1 MPERHVTT
9 DASANDL
16 LRQIHVLSGL
26 HHGATAELPG
36 EGKIVIGS
44 DFSSGVVLC
53 DGGVAAA
60 HCQISSDKFGMSCRA
75 LDAPIVID
83 GRRIAPGE
91 IAALVDGQIVEC
103 GKAAFSVG
111 ASSTDWQRLQQRLAS
126 RGNETGA
133 IGSLRKVNPYVLF
146 ATLLVGLTGALS
158 LTYAAL
164 STPETG
170 DMPSRVDHA
179 RQWLA
184 TIAPTGSELEI
195 GIDQRNG
202 RELLLS
208 GYVPSND
215 HRIKLSNDAA
225 ASSFR
230 PRVEVFATDE
240 MLEAMSRMASLA
252 RVSCEPQYRGGGQ
265 LACTQALPSEQDASR
280 LRTLAK
286 DVPGVRLLDLQV
298 LPPAQVAQQTTKA
311 QPNQITQ
318 RFSVL
323 MWRQQRYLV
332 NEVGKRYRE
341 GDEFDGFN
349 IKRIELDRVVFAR
362 DGREYEFYVA
372 ALGKRS

>member
-1 MPERHVTT
+1 MPESHVTT
-9 DASANDL
+9 EAPAHAP
-16 LRQIHVLSGL
+16 LRQIYVLNGL
-26 HHGATAELPG
+26 HHGATAELPDD
-36 EGKIVIGS
+36 GKVVIGS

-60 HCQISSDKFGMSCRA
+60 HCQISADRFGMSCRA
-75 LDAPIVID
+75 LNAPVAID
-83 GRRIAPGE
+83 GRRISPGE
-91 IAALVDGQIVEC
+91 IAALTEGQIVEC
-103 GKAAFSVG
+103 GSAAFSVG
-111 ASSTDWQRLQQRLAS
+111 AASTDWQRLQQRLAA
-126 RGNETGA
+126 RTNEAGA

-146 ATLLVGLTGALS
+146 ATLLVGLTGVLS

-164 STPETG
+164 STPESA
-170 DMPSRVDHA
+170 DMPSRVDAA
-179 RQWLA
+179 RQWLGK
-184 TIAPTGSELEI
+184 IAPTGSELEI

-215 HRIKLSNDAA
+215 HRIKLSDDAA
-225 ASSFR
+225 ASMFR

-252 RVSCEPQYRGGGQ
+252 RISCEPEYRGGGK
-265 LACTQALPSEQDASR
+265 LACTHAIASEQEASR

-286 DVPGVRLLDLQV
+286 DVPGLRLLDLQV
-298 LPPAQVAQQTTKA
+298 LPAAQVAQQPQT
-311 QPNQITQ
+311 QPTQITQ
-318 RFSVL
+318 RFAVL

-332 NEVGKRYRE
+332 NELGKRYRE

>member
-1 MPERHVTT
+1 MSESHVTT
-9 DASANDL
+9 DATAVAP
-16 LRQIHVLSGL
+16 LRQIYVLNGL
-26 HHGATAELPG
+26 HHGATAALPDD
-36 EGKIVIGS
+36 GKLVIGS

-60 HCQISSDKFGMSCRA
+60 HCQISADRFGMSCRA
-75 LDAPIVID
+75 LNASVAID
-83 GRRIAPGE
+83 GRHIAPGE
-91 IAALVDGQIVEC
+91 IAALSEGQIVEC
-103 GKAAFSVG
+103 GEAAFSVG
-111 ASSTDWQRLQQRLAS
+111 AASTDWQRLQQRLAV
-126 RGNETGA
+126 RTEETGA

-146 ATLLVGLTGALS
+146 ATLLVGLTGVLS

-164 STPETG
+164 STPESA
-170 DMPSRVDHA
+170 DMPSRVDAA

-184 TIAPTGSELEI
+184 KIAPTGSELEI

-215 HRIKLSNDAA
+215 HRIKLSDDAA
-225 ASSFR
+225 VSSFR

-240 MLEAMSRMASLA
+240 MLEAMSRMASMA
-252 RVSCEPQYRGGGQ
+252 HIACEPQYRGGGQ
-265 LACTQALPSEQDASR
+265 LVCTQPIASEQEATR

-286 DVPGVRLLDLQV
+286 DVPGLRLLDLQV
-298 LPPAQVAQQTTKA
+298 LPVARVAETTSKA

-318 RFSVL
+318 RFAVL

>member
-1 MPERHVTT
+1 
-9 DASANDL
+9 
-16 LRQIHVLSGL
+16 VLSGL
-26 HHGATAELPG
+26 HHGATAELPS

-75 LDAPIVID
+75 LDAPIAID

-91 IAALVDGQIVEC
+91 IAALSDGQIVEC

-164 STPETG
+164 STPEAG
-170 DMPSRVDHA
+170 DLPSRVDAA

-184 TIAPTGSELEI
+184 NITPTGGELEI

-252 RVSCEPQYRGGGQ
+252 RVPCEPQYRGGGQ
-265 LACTQALPSEQDASR
+265 LACTHAVPSEEDASR
-280 LRTLAK
+280 LRMLAK
-286 DVPGVRLLDLQV
+286 DVPGLRLLDLQV
-298 LPPAQVAQQTTKA
+298 LPPAQVAQATPKA

-372 ALGKRS
+372 AFGKRS